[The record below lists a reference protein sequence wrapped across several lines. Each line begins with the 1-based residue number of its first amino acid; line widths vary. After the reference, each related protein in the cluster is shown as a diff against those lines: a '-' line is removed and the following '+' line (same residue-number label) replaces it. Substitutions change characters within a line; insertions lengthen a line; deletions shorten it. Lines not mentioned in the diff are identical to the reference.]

1 MSKRTKII
9 FGFEIPKTN
18 SFLAI
23 GIYLVISLCVLA
35 YGLFN
40 TAIDPYRGLLIC
52 ILGMAVF
59 SLIEYIT
66 HRFLYHSGKDY
77 KNEKYWQYK
86 IHGVHHIFPRDLKL
100 LAMPIFLALLISG
113 VLFYGIYIL
122 LGDLTYFFGRGLCW
136 VMPYTFSFTMW
147 FTLENHPKIF

>member
-1 MSKRTKII
+1 MSKRTKIM

-40 TAIDPYRGLLIC
+40 TAIDPYRELLIC